1 VSDLLVSRWRNPAA
15 PRLLAREQ
23 SARWGAGGLSAAVFA
38 AVAAPAAVHGAYF
51 PTSWGW
57 TALAFGWATVV
68 AVLAQR
74 RLCLSSLELTSLVA
88 LASLAGWTALSAVWS
103 RSLTQTILE
112 VERDLVYVT
121 ALAAALAI
129 ARRRTFSQLLA
140 GVLAGITVISAYGL
154 ATRFFP
160 ERLGQIDDLAANRL
174 HQPLGYWN
182 AVGVFA
188 VMGTLLA
195 LAFAAQA
202 RNLLGRTLAAATLP
216 ILLPTLYFTFGRG
229 AWIALG
235 VGALAMLALETRR
248 LQLVTAMLLL
258 GPASAAAVWLCSRS
272 AALTSRAPTLADA
285 THAGHRLAPIV
296 LGLAAIEGCVA
307 LALGLA
313 GRRVPPLPHARLVYA
328 GTLWV
333 AALAGTA
340 AIIVSYGSPWRIARE
355 GYREFTRAPV
365 ATSAPPVSNESLNGR
380 LFSFWGNGR
389 AELWR
394 IAWNDVRRHPW
405 LGSGAGTFEQTW
417 LRERPIRAQARD
429 AHNLYL
435 ETLAE
440 LGLPGLALLG
450 LAFGTPV
457 LAALRARR
465 SPLMSGAFAAYL
477 AYLVHAGVDWDWEM
491 TAVTVTAV
499 FCGAALLVAGR
510 PDVGAPPL
518 AFAGR
523 AVALAAALTATACA
537 FVGLIPNLALAASTK
552 ATSAEDWREAESQ
565 ARKAIRWAPWSSEGW
580 QLLGEAQLQQAELA
594 AARVSFSR
602 AIAKD
607 RSDWNL
613 WLDLAFA
620 STGRARSHAAAAAL
634 RLDPL
639 SPEIDQV
646 RPALGLPPGRH

>member
-1 VSDLLVSRWRNPAA
+1 LLVRKQAA
-15 PRLLAREQ
+15 GW
-23 SARWGAGGLSAAVFA
+23 SAGGLSVAVFA

-74 RLCLSSLELTSLVA
+74 RLCLSGLELTSLIA
-88 LASLAGWTALSAVWS
+88 LASFTGWTALSAVWS
-103 RSLTQTILE
+103 QSKTQTVLE

-129 ARRRTFSQLLA
+129 ARRRTLSQLLA
-140 GVLAGITVISAYGL
+140 GVLAGITAISAYAL

-160 ERLGQIDDLAANRL
+160 ERLGVIDDLAANRL
-174 HQPLGYWN
+174 QQPLGYWN
-182 AVGVFA
+182 AVGVLA
-188 VMGTLLA
+188 VMGALLA
-195 LAFAAQA
+195 LAFAVQA
-202 RNLLGRTLAAATLP
+202 RSLLGRTLTAATLP

-248 LQLVTAMLLL
+248 LQLVTAVLMLS
-258 GPASAAAVWLCSRS
+258 PASAAAVWLCSRS
-272 AALTSRAPTLADA
+272 AALTSRAPTLADT

-296 LGLAAIEGCVA
+296 LGLAAIAGCVA

-313 GRRVPPLPHARLVYA
+313 ERRLPPLPRARLVYA
-328 GTLWV
+328 WALWL
-333 AALAGTA
+333 AALAATG
-340 AIIVSYGSPWRIARE
+340 AIIVSYGSPWRIARH

-365 ATSAPPVSNESLNGR
+365 ATSAQAVSSQSLNGR
-380 LFSFWGNGR
+380 LFTFWGNGR

-394 IAWNDVRRHPW
+394 IAWNDLRGHPW

-440 LGLPGLALLG
+440 LGPTGLALLAV
-450 LAFGTPV
+450 AFGTPAV
-457 LAALRARR
+457 AALRARR
-465 SPLMSGAFAAYL
+465 RPLVTGAFAAYV
-477 AYLVHAGVDWDWEM
+477 AYLVHAGADWDWEM
-491 TAVTVTAV
+491 TAVTLTAV

-510 PDVGAPPL
+510 PDAGAPPL
-518 AFAGR
+518 AFAWR
-523 AVALAAALTATACA
+523 AAVVAAALTASTCA
-537 FVGLIPNLALAASTK
+537 FVGLIPNIALAAGTK

-594 AARVSFSR
+594 AARVSFRR

-620 STGRARSHAAAAAL
+620 STGQARRHAAATAL

-646 RPALGLPPGRH
+646 RPVLGLPPDRH